1 MYNSY
6 PNYPNYPNQ
15 NLSQPYMDRL
25 NQMQTQRVTEVNGIN
40 GANAYSIPPNSSV
53 ILLDSNL
60 PIVYIKTSDGAGY
73 ATTKAYDI
81 TPHEEK
87 NINLESIET
96 RLSKLE
102 AKINEQSSEPKSK
115 SKSAEK

>member
-1 MYNSY
+1 MYNG
-6 PNYPNYPNQ
+6 YPNYPNQ
-15 NLSQPYMDRL
+15 SLSQPYLDRL
-25 NQMQTQRVTEVNGIN
+25 NQMQTQKVTEVNGMN
-40 GANAYSIPPNSSV
+40 GANAYAIPPNSSV

-73 ATTKAYDI
+73 ATTTAYDI
-81 TPHEEK
+81 KPHEER
-87 NINLESIET
+87 NINLESIEE

-102 AKINEQSSEPKSK
+102 AKMNEQSSEPKSK